1 MLCASGAVEYIGGV
15 DLDNSC
21 QHISLTIVDVVNIE
35 TSVVECLCSSG
46 AGRLFGDYEE
56 NVVWSSV

>member
-1 MLCASGAVEYIGGV
+1 MEYIGGV

-56 NVVWSSV
+56 DVVCSSV